1 MTVTEIVADWLE
13 TLIADDAG
21 IAAQAE
27 SIPEGAEASPEK
39 ISIVWSDDVEPTCP
53 PLHMHDLT
61 YEARL
66 PGGIDLTADDLKE
79 VCEFIAE
86 QFTTDNFDTL
96 VADLE
101 DFGVLND
108 WFTGST
114 FHMEPDDRDIVASD
128 EIRLAIVHA

>member
-1 MTVTEIVADWLE
+1 MTVTQIVADWLE
-13 TLIADDAG
+13 TLIAEDAG

-61 YEARL
+61 YEVRL
-66 PGGIDLTADDLKE
+66 PSGIDLDKDDLRE
-79 VCEFIAE
+79 VCEFVEA
-86 QFTTDNFDTL
+86 QFTSDNFDTL
-96 VADLE
+96 VTDLAG
-101 DFGVLND
+101 FGALDD

-114 FHMEPDDRDIVASD
+114 LTMEPDDRDIVASA